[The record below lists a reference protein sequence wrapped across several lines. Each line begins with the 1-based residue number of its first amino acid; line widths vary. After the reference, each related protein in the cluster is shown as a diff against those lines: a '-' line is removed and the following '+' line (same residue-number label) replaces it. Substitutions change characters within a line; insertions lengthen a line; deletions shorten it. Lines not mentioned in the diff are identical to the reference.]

1 MCWNLWESVIDFESN
16 EHFVWR
22 IYQEMPYGEWYYL
35 VLYILWKSQ
44 LEFLKFMIF
53 INGTLFYI
61 AMDMANYKYE
71 SNLS

>member
-35 VLYILWKSQ
+35 VLYCVNISIGIAKIHDFHQWHNILHRDEYGK
-44 LEFLKFMIF
+44 L
-53 INGTLFYI
+53 
-61 AMDMANYKYE
+61 
-71 SNLS
+71 